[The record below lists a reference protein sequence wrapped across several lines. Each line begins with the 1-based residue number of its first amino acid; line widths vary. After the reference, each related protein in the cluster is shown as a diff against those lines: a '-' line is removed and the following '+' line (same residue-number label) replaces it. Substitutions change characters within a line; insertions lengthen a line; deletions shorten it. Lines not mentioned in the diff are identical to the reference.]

1 MSGGFQH
8 PPGMRDWYGDEAD
21 RRAWVV
27 DRARRLFASAGYREI
42 VTPTLEDTAIY
53 ARTSGESSDV
63 VSKEM
68 YTFTDRGGRSL
79 TLRPEGTAGVMRAYI
94 EHGMSRLPQPVKQY
108 YVSNMFRYARVQRG
122 RLREHWQFGVE
133 AIGSADPAVDAE
145 VIALQARWYADVGAA
160 AQLELNSI
168 GDATCRPAYVE
179 RLVAFLDAHLD
190 ELCAE
195 CRERRHT
202 NPLRVLD
209 CKNTHCQAVL
219 RDAPK
224 ITDHLCE
231 DCAAHLA
238 AVREHL
244 DARGVRY
251 VLNPALVRGLDYY
264 MRTAWEFTT
273 DQLGAQS
280 AIGGGG
286 RYDGLSE
293 QLGGPPAPGVGF
305 GAGLERIL
313 EVLPAEAGVQ
323 TEPWICFAVPY
334 APARPRAFAAM
345 DALRAAGHR
354 VEPAFGDRSLRRMLE
369 FAGKGGAERVVIV
382 GEDEWGRGAALVR
395 DMNTG
400 DQREVPLDG
409 LVDELR

>member
-1 MSGGFQH
+1 M
-8 PPGMRDWYGDEAD
+8 PDWYGDEAA
-21 RRAWVV
+21 RRAWVL
-27 DRARRLFASAGYREI
+27 DRARRLFGAAGYREI

-122 RLREHWQFGVE
+122 RFREHWQFGVE
-133 AIGSADPAVDAE
+133 AIGSPDPALDAD
-145 VIALQARWYADVGAA
+145 VIALQARWYADIGAA

-168 GDATCRPAYVE
+168 GDGVCRPAYVE
-179 RLVAFLDAHLD
+179 RLVAFLDHHQD

-209 CKNTHCQAVL
+209 CKNAHCQAVL

-231 DCAAHLA
+231 DCAAHFA

-244 DARGVRY
+244 DARGVGY

-273 DQLGAQS
+273 DELGAQS
-280 AIGGGG
+280 AVGGGG

-313 EVLPAEAGVQ
+313 ELLPAEAGLEP
-323 TEPWICFAVPY
+323 EPWICFAVPF

-345 DALRAAGHR
+345 DALRAAGRR
-354 VEPAFGDRSLRRMLE
+354 VEPVFGDRSLRRMLE

-382 GEDEWGRGAALVR
+382 GEDEWGRGAAIVR